1 MYVKES
7 SGEDLLIIWLYVDD
21 IFVTGSNIRDIESL
35 KKNMEVEFEMTKSR
49 KIELFPRHGV

>member
-1 MYVKES
+1 VYVKES